1 MHLGIDIGGNHV
13 GIAIVDDNG
22 KILQKHINDYKNEN
36 VAVEDIFDPINE
48 FISKNK
54 KHNFSTIGIGIPGIS
69 SGTYIDYTCNLPL
82 SGIDVRDYVDT
93 NSPIFLSNDANC
105 AAIAE
110 YEIVDRKFYSNY
122 AFVTI
127 GTGIGS
133 GIILNGELFNGASSS
148 AGELGHIV
156 IEKDGMPCKCGRRG
170 CFEQYASV
178 SALKRMTGLNSLKE
192 IFYLSE
198 RNENIQRVVEEY
210 IENLSEGL
218 ANFMNLFDFE
228 MLVIGGS
235 LANYSEKFMHKLK
248 SKMISKLYNK
258 YTCELNIKPAILGN
272 DAGLIG
278 AALLYKYE

>member
-1 MHLGIDIGGNHV
+1 MHLGVDIGGNHV

-22 KILQKHINDYKNEN
+22 KILQKHICDYKNEN
-36 VAVEDIFDPINE
+36 VAVEDIFNPINE
-48 FISKNK
+48 FISNSK
-54 KHNFSTIGIGIPGIS
+54 KHSFNTIGIGIPGIS
-69 SGTYIDYTCNLPL
+69 SGTYINYTCNLPL
-82 SGIDVRDYVDT
+82 DEIDVRDYINT
-93 NSPIFLSNDANC
+93 NLPIYLSNDANC

-110 YEIVDRKFYSNY
+110 YEIVDKKFYSNY
-122 AFVTI
+122 AFVTV

-133 GIILNGELFNGASSS
+133 GIILNGELFNGASGS
-148 AGELGHIV
+148 AGEIGHMV
-156 IEKDGMPCKCGRRG
+156 IEKDGLLCKCGRRG
-170 CFEQYASV
+170 CFEQYASA
-178 SALKRMTGLNSLKE
+178 SALKRMTGLDSLKE

-198 RNENIQRVVEEY
+198 RNENVQKVVEEY

-248 SKMISKLYNK
+248 SKIISKLYNK
-258 YTCELNIKPAILGN
+258 CTCELNIKPATLGN

-278 AALLYKYE
+278 ASLLYKYE